1 MAEEIVA
8 SGGLVPDD
16 IMLKVITSRLDL
28 LRNKVS
34 GHMHVFKKFLI
45 LTVCAALDFGRLS
58 TDIGAREAFRHTS
71 SVGAT
76 MASSGVVVLIICAFT
91 GIVALHLAWS

>member
-28 LRNKVS
+28 LHNKVG
-34 GHMHVFKKFLI
+34 GHIHVFQKIFI

-58 TDIGAREAFRHTS
+58 TDFGAREAFRHTS
-71 SVGAT
+71 SVGVPMT
-76 MASSGVVVLIICAFT
+76 SSGVVVLIICALFR
-91 GIVALHLAWS
+91 LSNYL